1 MALVRCPIHKIP
13 YNDQNPRGC
22 PACAREKE
30 GGSQASMM
38 QELAKSARRAGGG
51 STVTETPPVSPGTP
65 QASPRRMSAA
75 ARPRPVTTEGN
86 WLLELLWQLGRPRT
100 IVVSVGLIGALGL
113 VLVILSGPA
122 FVNEP
127 HPYPLV
133 GTPRPLPIEPGMPLE
148 TVFAILGTQTP
159 QAHPDAASLARYSY
173 GSDLTIDALNARV
186 YALTFAVPNRTW
198 HGLRTG
204 ISRQNAE
211 GALALLAPPVEAS
224 APNAAPPELI
234 GKYLAYPS
242 LEQRPRR
249 VLRAEVRPPNG
260 CYDVLV
266 ELRPRVIGVL
276 VDGDRRYAAIGPEG
290 TDAEWTVTQIR
301 VVSRSMPGPYAPA
314 VAC

>member
-30 GGSQASMM
+30 GGSQAAIM
-38 QELAKSARRAGGG
+38 QELAKSARRAGG
-51 STVTETPPVSPGTP
+51 STATEAPPASPEAP
-65 QASPRRMSAA
+65 QANARRPSAA
-75 ARPRPVTTEGN
+75 TRPRPVAAGGSR
-86 WLLELLWQLGRPRT
+86 LAELLWQLGRPRT
-100 IVVSVGLIGALGL
+100 IVAGAGLIAGLAL
-113 VLVILSGPA
+113 VLVFLTGPN

-127 HPYPLV
+127 HPRPFV
-133 GTPRPLPIEPGMPLE
+133 GTPRPLPIEAGMPLE
-148 TVFAILGTQTP
+148 TVFAILGTQSP
-159 QAHPDAASLARYSY
+159 QAHPDASALARYAY
-173 GSDLTIDALNARV
+173 GSDLTIDALNGRV
-186 YALTFAVPNRTW
+186 YAVTFSVPNRSW
-198 HGLRTG
+198 RGLRTG

-211 GALALLAPPVEAS
+211 GALALLAPPVDAGAANTP
-224 APNAAPPELI
+224 APALI

-249 VLRAEVRPPNG
+249 VLRADVRPPNG

-276 VDGDRRYAAIGPEG
+276 IDGDQRYAAIGPEG
-290 TDAEWTVTQIR
+290 TDAEWTVTEIR
-301 VVSRSMPGPYAPA
+301 VVNRSVSGPYAPT